1 MRKRFIKPGFLI
13 LVFAFA
19 AFAATAQNTDELK
32 AKIEKINNEMEKA
45 MVSGNGSGTLV
56 YYADDAV
63 SMPNYGKMVQGIDA
77 IKKSNQDMM
86 AGGMKI
92 TSFETNITM
101 VSQCD
106 NMVAEI
112 GTYKMSS
119 TMPGVPNPM
128 EDTGK
133 YLTIWEQQSDGSL
146 KIKLEMWNTDSYPIG
161 GN

>member
-1 MRKRFIKPGFLI
+1 MRKLFCKPGFLI

-19 AFAATAQNTDELK
+19 AFTATAQNTDELK
-32 AKIEKINNEMEKA
+32 AKIEKINKEMQKA
-45 MVSGNGSGTLV
+45 MVSGDGSGTLV

-63 SMPNYGKMVQGIDA
+63 SMPNYGKMVQGTDA

-92 TSFETNITM
+92 TSFETMTTM

-112 GTYKMSS
+112 GTYKMSA
-119 TMPGVPNPM
+119 TMPGVPNGI
-128 EDTGK
+128 EDAGK

-146 KIKLEMWNTDSYPIG
+146 KIKLEMWNTDSYPMG